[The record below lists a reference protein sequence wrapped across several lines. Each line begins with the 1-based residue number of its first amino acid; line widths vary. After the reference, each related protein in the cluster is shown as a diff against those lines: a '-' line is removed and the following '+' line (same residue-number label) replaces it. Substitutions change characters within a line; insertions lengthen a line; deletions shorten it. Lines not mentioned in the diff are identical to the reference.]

1 MGSIP
6 AFFANWLPNQIKN
19 QTENAVQTEK
29 TEKLEQKTQKNE
41 KQMNITKSD
50 TKCFVS

>member
-1 MGSIP
+1 MIIL
-6 AFFANWLPNQIKN
+6 FEEYQY
-19 QTENAVQTEK
+19 K

-50 TKCFVS
+50 IKCFVS